1 VLVVVLGLGLGGCG
15 GGDDASVASFC
26 TAVKKDNEMF
36 KNVSGTTDA
45 IHKASAA
52 LKDLVDKSPSGVK
65 DDVKTLSDGFE
76 KAASGKITSAKADTA
91 KYTAASKRVVAY
103 TKQECGFD
111 LDAG

>member
-1 VLVVVLGLGLGGCG
+1 VLVAVLGLGLAGCG

-26 TAVKKDNEMF
+26 SAVKQDNEMF

-52 LKDLVDKSPSGVK
+52 LEDLVDKSPSGVK

-76 KAASGKITSAKADTA
+76 KAASGQIAAARADTA
-91 KYTAASKRVVAY
+91 KYTEASKRVVAY
-103 TKQECGFD
+103 TKKQCGFD